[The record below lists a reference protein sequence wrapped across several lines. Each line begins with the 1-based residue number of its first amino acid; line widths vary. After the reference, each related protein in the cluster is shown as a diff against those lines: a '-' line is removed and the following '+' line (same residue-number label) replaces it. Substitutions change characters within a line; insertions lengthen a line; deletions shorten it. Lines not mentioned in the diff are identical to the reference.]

1 MQQEA
6 SAFLGARLSP
16 HQLWGGGGSDA
27 ADQEEQGKNTSDAA
41 ADAGVCGYQKRR
53 LSRGTAANSTDASC
67 AKDLWFRALME
78 KSPCWQSGV

>member
-1 MQQEA
+1 M
-6 SAFLGARLSP
+6 LSWE
-16 HQLWGGGGSDA
+16 HVSLLTSFGGRGGGVSDA

-67 AKDLWFRALME
+67 AKDL
-78 KSPCWQSGV
+78 

>member
-1 MQQEA
+1 MAKAELRILA
-6 SAFLGARLSP
+6 CYATGSKCFPGSTSLSSP
-16 HQLWGGGGSDA
+16 ALMCVWGGSDA

-67 AKDLWFRALME
+67 AKDL
-78 KSPCWQSGV
+78 